1 MKVYFNHYTDTNGK
15 IYDLDINVPITV
27 KFSAVNGTLLNNVA
41 DSVNGIASVSYT
53 VNNNDTITVKSGNQ
67 TATINIISKV
77 IDAIWVSAEG
87 NDANDGSEN
96 SPVATIA
103 KAIELAKNSSTIYIM
118 EGSYSQG
125 QITINKEVSITGL
138 GKVILTNN
146 AFICKADNVE
156 FNNIIF
162 SQNNG
167 SSVLKV
173 YGNNIKIYNCT
184 FSSVNTDLGVLYLSS
199 GSVDIVNTVINNVN
213 SRYLISISKNTIL
226 KMSNLLLMKITL
238 KTVFFILETGLL

>member
-1 MKVYFNHYTDTNGK
+1 MEVYFNHYTDTNGK

-41 DSVNGIASVSYT
+41 ASVNGIASVSYT

-103 KAIELAKNSSTIYIM
+103 K
-118 EGSYSQG
+118 
-125 QITINKEVSITGL
+125 
-138 GKVILTNN
+138 
-146 AFICKADNVE
+146 
-156 FNNIIF
+156 
-162 SQNNG
+162 
-167 SSVLKV
+167 
-173 YGNNIKIYNCT
+173 
-184 FSSVNTDLGVLYLSS
+184 
-199 GSVDIVNTVINNVN
+199 
-213 SRYLISISKNTIL
+213 
-226 KMSNLLLMKITL
+226 SN
-238 KTVFFILETGLL
+238 